1 MKIAIT
7 GPAGS
12 GKGAISR
19 AIASRAGFY
28 YVDAG
33 LVFRAIAWL
42 ISNNDLRTV
51 GQLRNEVCEYGLC
64 YSWDG
69 VTSSVSIHGKCLG
82 DILLGSDVSRITAE
96 LASSQ
101 RWFTEMKTTVESI
114 LIGHKDVVVDGRNAG
129 TSVLPDADFIFYIEV
144 NSKVRAQRRAKQL
157 GMTSRE
163 DQEKILREIVGRDCV
178 DADRKFE
185 AYTVP
190 KSAIVVSNDG
200 TLQACLDAILDNIS
214 V

>member
-1 MKIAIT
+1 
-7 GPAGS
+7 
-12 GKGAISR
+12 
-19 AIASRAGFY
+19 
-28 YVDAG
+28 
-33 LVFRAIAWL
+33 
-42 ISNNDLRTV
+42 
-51 GQLRNEVCEYGLC
+51 
-64 YSWDG
+64 
-69 VTSSVSIHGKCLG
+69 
-82 DILLGSDVSRITAE
+82 
-96 LASSQ
+96 
-101 RWFTEMKTTVESI
+101 MKTTVESI